1 MPDLIQFE
9 IRPASWRDLFA
20 VQEIER
26 ACFKD
31 DAWPL
36 IELMAALTFPN
47 IVRMKA
53 VNKEK
58 IVGFIAG
65 DIRRNEDISWIL
77 TVGVL
82 PEYRHQGL
90 AKELMDKCEHA
101 MNMPH
106 IKLSVRRSNQAA
118 IQLYQKLGYA
128 QVDVWKNYYH
138 DGEDGIVMEKQLA
151 QEDLSDS
158 GKTRIN
164 NP

>member
-1 MPDLIQFE
+1 MSDSSHFE
-9 IRPASWRDLFA
+9 IKPASWRDLFA
-20 VQEIER
+20 IQEIER

-53 VNKEK
+53 TNHEK
-58 IVGFIAG
+58 IAGFIAG
-65 DIRRNEDISWIL
+65 DIRRNEGTGWIL

-82 PEYRHQGL
+82 PEYRRQGL
-90 AKELMDKCEHA
+90 AKELMDKCERA
-101 MNMPH
+101 MNMPL

-118 IQLYQKLGYA
+118 IQLYQKLGFT
-128 QVDVWKNYYH
+128 QVDVWNSYYH
-138 DGEDGIVMEKQLA
+138 DGEDGIVMEKQLSHKD
-151 QEDLSDS
+151 QGDS
-158 GKTRIN
+158 AETRID

>member
-1 MPDLIQFE
+1 MSHSLNFE
-9 IRPASWRDLFA
+9 INPASWRDLFA

-26 ACFKD
+26 ACFKE

-36 IELMAALTFPN
+36 IELMGALTFPH

-53 VNKEK
+53 VINEK
-58 IVGFIAG
+58 TVGFIAG
-65 DIRRNEDISWIL
+65 DIRRSEGIGWIL

-82 PEYRHQGL
+82 PDFRRQGL
-90 AKELMDKCEHA
+90 AKELMAHCVQA

-128 QVDVWKNYYH
+128 QVDVWTKYYH
-138 DGEDGIVMEKQLA
+138 DGEDGIIMEKQM
-151 QEDLSDS
+151 S
-158 GKTRIN
+158 
-164 NP
+164 